1 MDPIVSYNTTHL
13 SAYHI
18 QNLALWSFLVLCFF
32 LFGPLDLVY
41 GPRSDTSDPD
51 RTPPLSNWELP
62 PTLSFNASCFT
73 LVDVLNSILG
83 LAPKLNPFL

>member
-1 MDPIVSYNTTHL
+1 MVKFGPM
-13 SAYHI
+13 
-18 QNLALWSFLVLCFF
+18 FF

-62 PTLSFNASCFT
+62 PTLSFSASYFT
-73 LVDVLNSILG
+73 LVDGLKSILWR
-83 LAPKLNPFL
+83 ASKLNPFL